1 MLARWQKPGNSKL
14 CLDTASL
21 ACTNAGGGGL
31 KHPLMGL
38 AQLALDLIPSPHL
51 FCNLRPHTMYF
62 MSSNG
67 GCCLPSACE
76 LLEKHNDI
84 LHSSGGKNMYLS
96 KYGLSKNEE
105 SLQQAV
111 LLY

>member
-1 MLARWQKPGNSKL
+1 
-14 CLDTASL
+14 
-21 ACTNAGGGGL
+21 
-31 KHPLMGL
+31 
-38 AQLALDLIPSPHL
+38 
-51 FCNLRPHTMYF
+51 MYF

-76 LLEKHNDI
+76 LLEKHNDV

-96 KYGLSKNEE
+96 KYGLSNNEE